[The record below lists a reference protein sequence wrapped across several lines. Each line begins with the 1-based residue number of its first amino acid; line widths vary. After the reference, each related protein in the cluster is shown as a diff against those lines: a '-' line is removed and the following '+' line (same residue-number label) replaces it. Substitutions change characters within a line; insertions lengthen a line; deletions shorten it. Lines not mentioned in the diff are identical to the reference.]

1 MKINEKTKELLLIVT
16 YAIVLIFALFNLKT
30 MFGIIVYILKL
41 IMPFIIG
48 IGIAFVLNI
57 LLKIIETKVY
67 PKIFKKKTKRSEKLK
82 RPICLVSVMVL
93 VLALISL
100 IFKLVI
106 PELINAVEIFSDSLP
121 KYTEI
126 IENYLEEKQFSEE
139 NIKMV
144 TNTLNE
150 VQKKATSFV
159 MTNTEEIAERIFDMA
174 TKIVGYIVNGV
185 IALVFALYILAQ
197 KEKFIHQVNKVMK
210 AFLDKKVIK
219 KIDTVVGITNKAFYN
234 FASGQFVE
242 SLIIGVLCFIGMI
255 ILRIPYATTISVLV
269 AFTALIPMFGAF
281 IGTAI
286 GAFLILMI
294 DPIKAIIFIIF
305 IIILQQFEGNLIYPK
320 VVGRSV
326 GLPGIW
332 VLVAVTIGAS
342 TFGIIGMI
350 ISVPLCAI
358 LYGVLVNITNERLKK
373 GEKVNI

>member
-30 MFGIIVYILKL
+30 MFGIIIYILKL
-41 IMPFIIG
+41 FMPFIIG
-48 IGIAFVLNI
+48 IGIAFILNI

-82 RPICLVSVMVL
+82 RPICLVSVMIL
-93 VLALISL
+93 VIALISL

-106 PELINAVEIFSDSLP
+106 PEFINAVEIFSESLP

-126 IENYLEEKQFSEE
+126 IENYLEEKEFSEE

-144 TNTLNE
+144 TDTLNE

-159 MTNTEEIAERIFDMA
+159 MTNTDEIAERIFDMA
-174 TKIVGYIVNGV
+174 TKVVGYIVNGV

-197 KEKFIHQVNKVMK
+197 KEKFTYQVNKVMK
-210 AFLDKKVIK
+210 AFLDKKIID
-219 KIDTVVGITNKAFYN
+219 KIDTVVGIINKAFYN

-242 SLIIGVLCFIGMI
+242 ALIIGILCFIGMI
-255 ILRIPYATTISVLV
+255 ILRIPYAPTISVLV

-281 IGTAI
+281 IGTII

-294 DPIKAIIFIIF
+294 DPIKAIIFVIF

-320 VVGRSV
+320 VVGKSV
-326 GLPGIW
+326 GLPGIL

-373 GEKVNI
+373 QG